1 MKISN
6 FYHAEYVTFSIQ
18 NINHASW
25 GNTNVTLAR
34 NFLQVDTSVKTTTV
48 RKHIVN
54 AIFLSL
60 SGFSL

>member
-48 RKHIVN
+48 ENI
-54 AIFLSL
+54 L
-60 SGFSL
+60 